1 MFVFR
6 TVEHFAD
13 GRKETRNFQIAD
25 HYSVIRVTP
34 ENFLEIASRMG
45 LTPDRAKERLEQQPP
60 TFAVIFSGVEY
71 IELVEDCGDCQ
82 HEYYIMTDRG
92 KNFECIKP

>member
-6 TVEHFAD
+6 VVERYED

-25 HYSVIRVTP
+25 HYTLIRVTP
-34 ENFLEIASRMG
+34 ENFPEIASRMG
-45 LTPDRAKERLEQQPP
+45 LTPDRANERLSQAPA
-60 TFAVIFSGVEY
+60 TFAVIFSGAEY

>member
-6 TVEHFAD
+6 SIEKHAD
-13 GRKETRNFQIAD
+13 GQREGRNFQISD
-25 HYSVIRVTP
+25 HYSVMRVTP
-34 ENFLEIASRMG
+34 ENLPSIAHRMG
-45 LTPDRAKERLEQQPP
+45 LSLDRAKERLNQQPP
-60 TFAVIFSGVEY
+60 TFAVIFTGAEY
-71 IELVEDCGDCQ
+71 IELVEDCENAT